1 MFNVNHSVILISN
14 YLYVNEL
21 FDQSALIQDLL
32 VIGLRHV
39 VYLALSEIG
48 QSVLISF

>member
-1 MFNVNHSVILISN
+1 MFNLTNSVILISN

-32 VIGLRHV
+32 AIGLRHV
-39 VYLALSEIG
+39 VYLALSELG
-48 QSVLISF
+48 HCVLISF